1 MTTYYQIMAYSYNA
15 QQQMQEVDLTEEPTQ
30 DRAYAELRASSY
42 AQRLNTDHYLHATDW
57 VGRVQANEQ
66 HG

>member
-1 MTTYYQIMAYSYNA
+1 MTTYYQIMAWSQQA

-30 DRAYAELRASSY
+30 NRAYAEQRASSY

-57 VGRVQANEQ
+57 VGKVQENHQ
-66 HG
+66 HD